1 MYIRNMENEFL
12 KPSDVALRLKVSTR
26 TVVNMIL
33 KGKIKAL
40 EISGEKRKS
49 YRILSGELDRFI
61 ASEYHKKTHIKDD

>member
-1 MYIRNMENEFL
+1 MYIRNMDNEFL

-61 ASEYHKKTHIKDD
+61 ASEYQKN

>member
-1 MYIRNMENEFL
+1 MDNEFL

-61 ASEYHKKTHIKDD
+61 ASEYQKN

>member
-1 MYIRNMENEFL
+1 MYIGNMDDEFL
-12 KPSDVALRLKVSTR
+12 RPSEVALRLKVSTR

-33 KGKIKAL
+33 RGTIKAL

-61 ASEYHKKTHIKDD
+61 ASEYQKN